1 MQGRG
6 LGGLLGRGGL
16 GSAEHYG
23 GNQAY
28 GGRGGGLGVLLNRAG
43 WPGGYDRGR
52 WGEMNGRTGSGERMQ
67 MQQGANFDGQGY
79 TQGQTHADV
88 YAGRGMSTQEG
99 FGGGRGGGMGVGGG
113 LGLGSGPLGLPIPT
127 PQMAIKK
134 FLKKVSLPI
143 TSDDK
148 TTIHT
153 DNAVK
158 DVLYLMI
165 VNMPSEAEM
174 AAAVAATEGH
184 RR

>member
-1 MQGRG
+1 MQGGG

-16 GSAEHYG
+16 GSAEQHG
-23 GNQAY
+23 GSQAY
-28 GGRGGGLGVLLNRAG
+28 GGRGGGLGSLLNRAG
-43 WPGGYDRGR
+43 GPGGYDRGG
-52 WGEMNGRTGSGERMQ
+52 WGMSGRTGSRKRMQ
-67 MQQGANFDGQGY
+67 MQQGASFDDQGY
-79 TQGQTHADV
+79 TQGQTRADA
-88 YAGRGMSTQEG
+88 YAGRGMNTQGG

-134 FLKKVSLPI
+134 LLKKVSLPT
-143 TSDDK
+143 TSEEK
-148 TTIHT
+148 RTTHT
-153 DNAVK
+153 NNTIK

-174 AAAVAATEGH
+174 AAAVTAIEGQ